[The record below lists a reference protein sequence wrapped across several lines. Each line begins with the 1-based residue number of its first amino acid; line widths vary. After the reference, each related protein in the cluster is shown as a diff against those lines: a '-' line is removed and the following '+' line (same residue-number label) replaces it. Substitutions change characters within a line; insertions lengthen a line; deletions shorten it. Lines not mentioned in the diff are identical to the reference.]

1 MSAPPAPARRLPLA
15 APLRL
20 QRPSDTWF
28 KPALSVVVASAVPQ
42 LTLLALGRL
51 DLVMYT
57 MAGSLC
63 ALYGHGLPYARRVRT
78 VEGVVLGMSAGLA
91 VALVTASLTHSTAV
105 LVAVG
110 ALLAAAQKVLC
121 DANRTG
127 PPGPVILTF
136 VSSAALFAPQR
147 LGQVPGHLALT
158 LAAGAVAWLVCLG
171 PALFRREG
179 PERRAVAR
187 ALEAA
192 ADCAAAPGPRTRHG
206 AATAVHAAWQCLL
219 ASGRATPVRH
229 SLERLVA
236 HAEAAVTGEPGASHA
251 GRSGPADPDRL
262 RAWAALT
269 RARGPV
275 PVPPPTPDTPDE
287 PYGAGSGT
295 CAEQSGAYGI
305 EAGRSG
311 AYGTGGGRPDVYGIE
326 AERAVLRGPGG
337 RRAARRG
344 LLRSL
349 GPGSPLLPVA
359 ARTLTGCA
367 LAGYLCAAL
376 GVGRPYWAIV
386 TAASLYQA
394 NVTLTWNR
402 ALQRTL
408 GNLLG
413 ALVFAAVLPL
423 SRTGPLALVLC
434 CLFFAFAAEALITRN
449 YWLGSVAVTP
459 MALLVLEFGGTHPA
473 GELIGDRVLDTVLG
487 ALTGFLAAALIT
499 NRRAAGRV
507 ERALDAT
514 ARARAA
520 AERAHAASA
529 EPSRPASAEQLHTA
543 SAELERARRA
553 LTASLL
559 ELREAA
565 DTAAGEWWQR
575 ALPEQE
581 VLAAERAGHR
591 TLAATAQRLG
601 PRARAPQTRRGGAV
615 HALSIGAE

>member
-1 MSAPPAPARRLPLA
+1 MSDTSTRSRPPFARPLALA

-20 QRPSDTWF
+20 GRPSDTWF
-28 KPALSVVVASAVPQ
+28 KPALSVVVASAVPH
-42 LTLLALGRL
+42 LALLALGRL

-63 ALYGHGLPYARRVRT
+63 ALYGHGLPYARRART
-78 VEGVVLGMSAGLA
+78 MAGVVLSMAAGLA

-110 ALLAAAQKVLC
+110 ALLAAAQKVAC
-121 DANRTG
+121 DAVRIG
-127 PPGPVILTF
+127 PPGHVILTF

-147 LGQVPGHLALT
+147 LGQVPAHLALT
-158 LAAGAVAWLVCLG
+158 LAAGAVAWLVCVG

-192 ADCAAAPGPRTRHG
+192 ADLVAEPGPRTRHT
-206 AATAVHAAWQCLL
+206 AAAAVHGAWQCLL
-219 ASGRATPVRH
+219 ACGRPTPVRR
-229 SLERLVA
+229 SLERLVV
-236 HAEAAVTGEPGASHA
+236 HAEAAGASSH
-251 GRSGPADPDRL
+251 PDPDRL

-275 PVPPPTPDTPDE
+275 PE
-287 PYGAGSGT
+287 PSPAPGT
-295 CAEQSGAYGI
+295 AAELYGI
-305 EAGRSG
+305 
-311 AYGTGGGRPDVYGIE
+311 D
-326 AERAVLRGPGG
+326 AERAALRASDGRRDARRTLLRG
-337 RRAARRG
+337 
-344 LLRSL
+344 L
-349 GPGSPLLPVA
+349 GPGSHLLPVA
-359 ARTLTGCA
+359 ARTLIGCA

-394 NVTLTWNR
+394 NTTLTWNR
-402 ALQRTL
+402 TLQRTL

-413 ALVFAAVLPL
+413 VLVFAVVLPL

-434 CLFFAFAAEALITRN
+434 CLFFSFAAEALITRN

-473 GELIGDRVLDTVLG
+473 GELVGDRVLDTVLG
-487 ALTGFLAAALIT
+487 ALAGFLVAALVT

-507 ERALDAT
+507 ERALEAAAQ
-514 ARARAA
+514 ARTD
-520 AERAHAASA
+520 AERAYADRA
-529 EPSRPASAEQLHTA
+529 RTGPAGLD
-543 SAELERARRA
+543 RARRA
-553 LTASLL
+553 LTARLV

-565 DTAAGEWWQR
+565 DIAAGEWWQR
-575 ALPEQE
+575 ALPEQRL
-581 VLAAERAGHR
+581 LAAERAGHR
-591 TLAATAQRLG
+591 TLAATAQRQG
-601 PRARAPQTRRGGAV
+601 PQHRAPETRRGAAAPAPSNGA
-615 HALSIGAE
+615 A

>member
-1 MSAPPAPARRLPLA
+1 MSDTPGDPSPRIRQPFARRLPLA

-20 QRPSDTWF
+20 NRPSDTWF
-28 KPALSVVVASAVPQ
+28 KPALSVVAASAVPH

-63 ALYGHGLPYARRVRT
+63 ALYGHGLPYARRART
-78 VEGVVLGMSAGLA
+78 VAGVVLSMTAGLA
-91 VALVTASLTHSTAV
+91 AALVTASLTHSTAV

-110 ALLAAAQKVLC
+110 ALLAATQKAAC
-121 DANRTG
+121 DAVRIG
-127 PPGPVILTF
+127 PPGHVILTF

-147 LGQVPGHLALT
+147 LGQVPAHLALT
-158 LAAGAVAWLVCLG
+158 LGAGAVAWLVCVG
-171 PALFRREG
+171 PALIRREG

-192 ADCAAAPGPRTRHG
+192 ADRVAEPGPRTRHT
-206 AATAVHAAWQCLL
+206 AAAAVHGAWQCLL
-219 ASGRATPVRH
+219 ASGRPTPVRR
-229 SLERLVA
+229 SLERLVV
-236 HAEAAVTGEPGASHA
+236 HAETALS
-251 GRSGPADPDRL
+251 DPDRL

-275 PVPPPTPDTPDE
+275 PEPPPAP
-287 PYGAGSGT
+287 GT
-295 CAEQSGAYGI
+295 AAELYGI
-305 EAGRSG
+305 G
-311 AYGTGGGRPDVYGIE
+311 
-326 AERAVLRGPGG
+326 AERAALRASGG
-337 RRAARRG
+337 RRAARRT
-344 LLRSL
+344 LLCSL
-349 GPGSPLLPVA
+349 GPGSHLLPVA
-359 ARTLTGCA
+359 ARTLIGCA

-394 NVTLTWNR
+394 NTTLTWNR
-402 ALQRTL
+402 TLQRTL

-413 ALVFAAVLPL
+413 VLVFAAVLPL

-434 CLFFAFAAEALITRN
+434 CLFFSFAAEALITRN

-473 GELIGDRVLDTVLG
+473 GELVGDRVLDTVLG
-487 ALTGFLAAALIT
+487 ALAGFLAAALVT

-507 ERALDAT
+507 ERALEAAAQ
-514 ARARAA
+514 ARTD
-520 AERAHAASA
+520 AERAYAD
-529 EPSRPASAEQLHTA
+529 RDRTGPAGLD
-543 SAELERARRA
+543 RARRA
-553 LTASLL
+553 LTARLV

-565 DTAAGEWWQR
+565 DIAAGEWWQR

-581 VLAAERAGHR
+581 LLAAERAGHR

-601 PRARAPQTRRGGAV
+601 PPVRAPETRRGAVAPAPANGA
-615 HALSIGAE
+615 A